1 MKKDVFN
8 LTTPQ
13 KNIWNFD
20 QYYKGIPIN
29 NICGSVTIKENVDL
43 TLLAQAINKFIENN
57 DSFKLRIKL
66 INGFP
71 YQYFIDNKTYNF
83 ECVDFHNVED
93 LNFYAQKMVNT
104 PFEILESQ
112 LFDFKLFKLPNGF
125 GGFIINA
132 HHIISDA
139 ATFGI
144 VGTEVVSNYSKL
156 KNSEDITLKDL
167 SYSNFIESESEYFSS
182 SRFEK
187 DKKYWNDLYKD
198 LPEIATIP
206 SFKSDEVSTSASRLE
221 FKFDKALFSKIN
233 DFCRANKISVYNFL
247 IAIYSIYIGK
257 INNTNNFTLGTPILN
272 RSNFAQRHTSGM
284 FISTSLL
291 KINTENNPSF
301 INFVENVATNS
312 LAMLKHQKY
321 DYQFIL
327 DDLRKKHKD
336 IPNLYDITLSYQVTK
351 ATDSTCSIKY
361 DSTWYL
367 TPYINNSLNIHFHDN
382 NDTGSLLI
390 EYDYKTCK
398 YDEQDISNIHNR
410 ILYIIEQI
418 LNNPNINLDNI
429 EITTSEEKNIIL
441 NEFNNTSVKFP
452 KEKNLLNLFEETVRK
467 NPNNIAVIFED
478 KKITYK
484 QLNEKAN
491 SLANCLIAKNVQAND
506 VVCICLNRS
515 IELIVSIFAVI
526 KSGASYVLIDSD
538 LPKERITYIINDCN
552 AKYSIINNLTT
563 DLINIQKSINIDNFD
578 FSKYDIKNISN
589 KNYTD
594 NLCIIY
600 TSGSTGNPKG
610 VILHKHGFANLV
622 LAFDKAINIS
632 KYKSFLGLASVSFDM
647 FVFTL
652 YNCVLFGNTFV
663 LTNENEQK
671 NPIDIGKIIK
681 KHNVE
686 FLVSTPSI
694 VTLLLGKDN
703 LKNIKGFV
711 LGGES
716 VSLSFYKKLRA
727 ETNAKIYNGYGPTE
741 ITACC
746 TLKLLTSCEDITIGK
761 PIANVMSYI
770 CDKNMNLLPVG
781 VIGEIC
787 IAGKGVSNGYLNN
800 ENAMSLCFI
809 KNPFG
814 DGYIYKTGDL
824 GRFNSDG
831 EIEYIGRL
839 DNQVKIRGLR
849 IELEE
854 IENKIN
860 SLPYINSC
868 VVIVRE
874 NVDAHKYLCAYY
886 VADNKIDSADIRKYL
901 EKILPRYMVPN
912 YFIQMDNFP
921 HTSNGKI
928 DKKILPEPEYI
939 HKKNIISP
947 RNDIDFKLLE
957 LLKNLLNIDN
967 ISIDDNFLELGG
979 DSLFA
984 INLGVH
990 IQEQFNVQIL
1000 VKDILNYPTIQD
1012 LSDIIA
1018 KNKNSNIVEKSVITP
1033 VSKKDY
1039 YDVSYA
1045 QKRIYFSCQVA
1056 GKESV
1061 LYNAPG
1067 GIILDGLVDKEKL
1080 ENCLKKLVERHESF
1094 RTCFD
1099 IVDEEV
1105 VQKISDKLDYKLDI
1119 VENADFNN
1127 IDNIFKKF
1135 VKPFDLSKAPLF
1147 RTQFVSFTNGQ
1158 SALFFDIH
1166 HIISDGTSM
1175 TFFIDELCKLYN
1187 DETLP
1192 NINITYKDFSTFEN
1206 NLIKSDGLKES
1217 ENYWLEQFKGE
1228 IPILNMPT
1236 SFPRPA
1242 VQSFEGKKVYSIID
1256 TNQTEKINQI
1266 SKNLGITPY
1275 MLLLSCYYIL
1285 LSKYT
1290 KQDDIIIGSPIIN
1303 RDLIGHNYLIGM
1315 FANTLALRN
1324 KVDNNITF
1332 RDFLLQIKE
1341 NMLLAYKNQS
1351 YPFDKLVNKLNIKRD
1366 ISRQPLF
1373 DTMFTYQN
1381 NGFPNIKL
1389 KNINSEYYIPDSN
1402 ISKFDLSVEAIPID
1416 DKINLSF
1423 EYATKLFE
1431 EEFINNLSIH
1441 YLNILNAVLDNID
1454 TKILDIDY
1462 LSKEEQN
1469 KILYEFND
1477 TEVPY
1482 DENKTIVSL
1491 FEEQAKKTPDNIAI
1505 VFNDKKLTYKQLNEK
1520 ANSLAYYLRN
1530 TKKVKRNDLVG
1541 IMVNRSLEMIIS
1553 ILAVLKSGGAYFPI
1567 DPTFP
1572 KDRIDYMLNN
1582 SNAILLL
1589 TQEHLENRVNFK
1601 NVLLVDLNK
1610 NSIYEKNSENL
1621 KNINKPDDLSY
1632 VIFTSGSTGKPKG
1645 VMLKHKALSNLTN
1658 YCNNH
1663 VEYLKTE
1670 EYKAI
1675 VSITTVSFD
1684 IFIFETLIS
1693 LQKGLKLVIANENE
1707 QNTPH
1712 LLNKLIEKYDIK
1724 IIQTTPSRIQLFVNN
1739 IDNIPALKNLE
1750 YITLAGEQL
1759 PLDLVESLKSLS
1771 NPVIYNGY
1779 GPSETTVFSTLT
1791 KIDTNKIT
1799 IGRPLN
1805 NTQIY
1810 ILDENLKPVP
1820 IGVSGEIYISG
1831 DGVGKGYLNNEDLT
1845 NKSFIQNPFIPN
1857 TIMYKT
1863 GDIGMYN
1870 KNGEISCLG
1879 RLDNQVKIRGL
1890 RIELDEIESLIKKYP
1905 NIKET
1910 VVVKQNINN
1919 REFISA
1925 YYTTTKRINISELRK
1940 YLSKSLPRYMVPS
1953 YYIVL
1958 NEFLYTPN
1966 GKINK
1971 KALPIPIE
1979 ILNISKEKY
1988 VAPKTII
1995 QKKLVHIWEKLL
2007 NTKPIGINDNFFE
2020 LGGDSLLA
2028 MNLNIELL
2036 KISNKVTYQDI
2047 FRFPTISELEEL
2059 INSNESKPFF
2069 SKIQNLSE
2077 NFIDILNNSV
2087 KRKRINK
2094 YHPRNILLTG
2104 ATGFLGIHILQEF
2117 LKREPGKIYC
2127 IVKDDPGITAKT
2139 KLYQKLNYYFGNKY
2153 DKLID
2158 KRIIVLTGNITEP
2171 AFDLNQD
2178 NLLELANSVDV
2189 VINSAAN
2196 VSHYGN
2202 YNDFY
2207 NTNVKSVK
2215 NIIDFCKSFNK
2226 KLYHIST
2233 TSVSGTKLDT
2243 SFPMLNKQDII
2254 KFDESSLYVGQNL
2267 DNVYIHSKFE
2277 AESLILDAISK
2288 RLDGYILRM
2297 GNLMPRYKDGVF
2309 QENISSNAFINRIIS
2324 FIKIGTIPDYILDEP
2339 IELTPVDY
2347 AAKAIYKI
2355 ITNSNNT
2362 NRIFH
2367 LYNHK
2372 LINTSKI
2379 VNIAKRYNFN
2389 IEVLSEE
2396 LFKEKINN
2404 ILKSEKSNDLLAN
2417 LSKDFDNDLHLDY
2430 KNDIILTS
2438 NFTIRYLRK
2447 TFFRWPK
2454 ISNRYL
2460 IKFIKMIRR
2469 EI

>member
-8 LTTPQ
+8 LTIPQ
-13 KNIWNFD
+13 KNIWNME
-20 QYYKGIPIN
+20 QYYKGTPIN
-29 NICGSVTIKENVDL
+29 NICGSVLIKENVDL
-43 TLLAQAINKFIENN
+43 PILAKAINKFIENN
-57 DSFKLRIKL
+57 DSFRLRIKL
-66 INGFP
+66 INGVP
-71 YQYFIDNKTYNF
+71 YQYFIDNKTYDFETINF
-83 ECVDFHNVED
+83 QNVDALKDFSNKFVK
-93 LNFYAQKMVNT
+93 Q
-104 PFEILESQ
+104 PFEILESK
-112 LFDFKLFKLPNGF
+112 LFDFKLYKLPNGF

-144 VGTEVVSNYSKL
+144 VGTEVLSNYSKL
-156 KNSEDITLKDL
+156 KNSENIPLKEL
-167 SYSNFIESESEYFSS
+167 SYSNFIESEKEYLSS
-182 SRFEK
+182 IRFEK
-187 DKKYWNDLYKD
+187 DKKYWNDLYSD
-198 LPEIATIP
+198 LPEFATIP
-206 SFKSDEVSTSASRLE
+206 SFKDDTNSINANRLE
-221 FKFDKALFSKIN
+221 FTFDKPFFTKIT
-233 DFCRANKISVYNFL
+233 DFCKENKISVYNFL
-247 IAIYSIYIGK
+247 ISIYSIYIGK
-257 INNTNNFTLGTPILN
+257 INNANNFSLGTPILN
-272 RSNFAQRHTSGM
+272 RSNHAQRLTSGM

-301 INFVENVATNS
+301 MDFIQDIATNS

-321 DYQFIL
+321 DYKYIL
-327 DDLRKKHKD
+327 DDLRKSNKD

-351 ATDSTCSIKY
+351 ATDSSSSIKY
-361 DSTWYL
+361 DSTWYM
-367 TPYINNSLNIHFHDN
+367 TPYISNSLNIHFHDN
-382 NDTGSLLI
+382 NNTGSLLI

-398 YDEQDISNIHNR
+398 YNEEDISNIHNR
-410 ILYIIEQI
+410 ILYMIEQVI
-418 LNNPNINLDNI
+418 STPNVSLDNI
-429 EITTSEEKNIIL
+429 EITTLEEKDIII
-441 NEFNNTSVKFP
+441 NKFNNTSYNFS
-452 KEKNLLNLFEETVRK
+452 KEKTFLNLFEENVK
-467 NPNNIAVIFED
+467 KYPNNIAVIFED
-478 KKITYK
+478 QKITYK
-484 QLNEKAN
+484 HLNEKAN
-491 SLANCLIAKNVQAND
+491 SLANYLLTNGVKTDD

-526 KSGASYVLIDSD
+526 KSGASYVLIDHD
-538 LPKERITYIINDCN
+538 LPKERINYIVNDCS
-552 AKYSIINNLTT
+552 AKYCILNNLTN
-563 DLINIQKSINIDNFD
+563 DLINIKTSINIDNFN
-578 FSKYDIKNISN
+578 FSKFDINNLHTK
-589 KNYTD
+589 KYTD

-610 VILHKHGFANLV
+610 VVLHKHGFANLV

-652 YNCVLFGNTFV
+652 YNCILFGNTFV
-663 LTNENEQK
+663 LTNDNEQK
-671 NPIDIGKIIK
+671 NPIEIGKIIK

-694 VTLLLGKDN
+694 IKLLLGKDY

-711 LGGES
+711 IGGES
-716 VSLSFYKKLRA
+716 ISVSFYKKLLA

-746 TLKLLTSCEDITIGK
+746 TLKLLTLSDNITIGK

-787 IAGKGVSNGYLNN
+787 IAGKGVASGYLNN
-800 ENAMSLCFI
+800 KKATNLNFI

-814 DGYIYKTGDL
+814 DGFIYKTGDL
-824 GRFNSDG
+824 GRFNSTG

-839 DNQVKIRGLR
+839 DNQIKIRGLR

-860 SLPYINSC
+860 SLQYINSC
-868 VVIVRE
+868 VVIVKE
-874 NVDAHKYLCAYY
+874 NMNFNKYLCAYY
-886 VADNKIDSADIRKYL
+886 VADDKVDSSKIRKYL
-901 EKILPRYMVPN
+901 EKVLPRYMVPN
-912 YFIQMDNFP
+912 YFIQMDKLP

-928 DKKILPEPEYI
+928 DKKNLPDPEYI
-939 HKKNIISP
+939 DRKDIILP
-947 RNDIDFKLLE
+947 RNDIDSKLLD
-957 LLKNLLNIDN
+957 LLKKLLNINN
-967 ISIDDNFLELGG
+967 ISIDDNFFELGG

-990 IQEQFNVQIL
+990 IQEEFNVQVL
-1000 VKDILNYPTIQD
+1000 VKDILAYPTIQD

-1018 KNKNSNIVEKSVITP
+1018 KNKNSNNIEKNVITI
-1033 VSKKDY
+1033 VAKKDS

-1045 QKRIYFSCQVA
+1045 QKRIYFSSQVA
-1056 GKESV
+1056 GNKSI

-1067 GIILDGLVDKEKL
+1067 GIILDGEIDKSKL
-1080 ENCLKKLVERHESF
+1080 ENCLKTLVNRHESF
-1094 RTCFD
+1094 RTYFE
-1099 IVDEEV
+1099 IIDEHL
-1105 VQKISDKLDYKLDI
+1105 VQKILDTIDYRLDVI
-1119 VENADFNN
+1119 ENANFDD
-1127 IDNIFKKF
+1127 IDNLFKKF
-1135 VKPFDLSKAPLF
+1135 VKPFNLNKAPLF
-1147 RTQFVSFTNGQ
+1147 RTQFVTFTNGKHV
-1158 SALFFDIH
+1158 LFFDIH

-1175 TFFIDELCKLYN
+1175 TIFINELCKLYN
-1187 DETLP
+1187 DKTLS
-1192 NINITYKDFSTFEN
+1192 NINITYKDFSTYEKK
-1206 NLIKSDGLKES
+1206 LINSGKLRDE
-1217 ENYWLEQFKGE
+1217 EDYWLDQFKGE

-1242 VQSFEGKKVYSIID
+1242 VQSFEGKKVYTVID
-1256 TNQTEKINQI
+1256 SNQTTKINQLA
-1266 SKNLGITPY
+1266 KELGVTPY
-1275 MLLLSCYYIL
+1275 MILLSCYYIL

-1303 RDLIGHNYLIGM
+1303 RDLVGNTPLIGM

-1324 KVDNNITF
+1324 KVDNNLSF
-1332 RDFLLQIKE
+1332 KDFILKIKE
-1341 NMLLAYKNQS
+1341 SLFLAYKNQS
-1351 YPFDKLVNKLNIKRD
+1351 YPFDELVNKLNIKRD

-1381 NGFPNIKL
+1381 NGFPNIKIQ
-1389 KNINSEYYIPDSN
+1389 NVNSEYYIPDSN
-1402 ISKFDLSVEAIPID
+1402 IAKFDLSLEAIPIGKEI
-1416 DKINLSF
+1416 KISF

-1431 EEFINNLSIH
+1431 EQFIKNLSIH
-1441 YLNILNAVLDNID
+1441 YLNILNSILDNID
-1454 TKILDIDY
+1454 TKILNIDL
-1462 LSKEEQN
+1462 LSNDELN
-1469 KILYEFND
+1469 KILYEFNN
-1477 TEVPY
+1477 TEVVY
-1482 DENKTIVSL
+1482 DNNKTLSTL
-1491 FEEQAKKTPDNIAI
+1491 FEEQVKRTPNNIAI

-1530 TKKVKRNDLVG
+1530 IKKVKRNDLVG

-1572 KDRIDYMLNN
+1572 KDRIDYMLDN

-1589 TQEHLENRVNFK
+1589 TQEHLKNRVDFK
-1601 NVLLVDLNK
+1601 NTLLVDLNNK
-1610 NSIYEKNSENL
+1610 IIYEQQKDNL
-1621 KNINKPDDLSY
+1621 KNINKPGDLSY

-1645 VMLKHKALSNLTN
+1645 VMLKHKSLSNLTN
-1658 YCNNH
+1658 YCNNYI
-1663 VEYLKTE
+1663 EYLKNE
-1670 EYKAI
+1670 DYKTI

-1693 LQKGLKLVIANENE
+1693 LQKGLKIIIANENE
-1707 QNTPH
+1707 QNSLH
-1712 LLNKLIEKYDIK
+1712 LLNNLIEKNDIK
-1724 IIQTTPSRIQLFVNN
+1724 IIQTTPSRMQIFVNN
-1739 IDNIPALKNLE
+1739 IENIPLLKNLK

-1759 PLDLVESLKSLS
+1759 PLDLVESLKNLS

-1791 KIDTNKIT
+1791 KMDNEKIT
-1799 IGRPLN
+1799 IGKPLD

-1810 ILDENLKPVP
+1810 ILDTNLKPVP

-1831 DGVGKGYLNNEDLT
+1831 DGVGKGYLNNKELT
-1845 NKSFIQNPFIPN
+1845 DKTFIQNPFIPN

-1863 GDIGMYN
+1863 GDIGMY
-1870 KNGEISCLG
+1870 KDDGKIICLG
-1879 RLDNQVKIRGL
+1879 RIDNQVKIRGL
-1890 RIELDEIESLIKKYP
+1890 RIELDEIEALIKKFP
-1905 NIKET
+1905 NIKKV
-1910 VVVKQNINN
+1910 VVVKQTVNN

-1925 YYTTTKRINISELRK
+1925 YYTASKRIIVSDLRK

-1971 KALPIPIE
+1971 KALPIPLE

-1995 QKKLVHIWEKLL
+1995 QKQLVHIWEKLL

-2047 FRFPTISELEEL
+2047 FSFPTISELEEL
-2059 INSNESKPFF
+2059 INSNDNKHVL

-2077 NFIDILNNSV
+2077 NFIDILKNSV
-2087 KRKRINK
+2087 KVKRINK
-2094 YHPRNILLTG
+2094 FHPRSILLTG

-2117 LKREPGKIYC
+2117 LKREPGNIYC
-2127 IVKDDPGITAKT
+2127 IIKEEPGITSKT

-2153 DKLID
+2153 DKFID
-2158 KRIIVLTGNITEP
+2158 KKIFVLTGDITKP
-2171 AFDLNQD
+2171 GFGLNQD
-2178 NLLELANSVDV
+2178 DLLQLANSVDV

-2254 KFDESSLYVGQNL
+2254 KFDESCLYVGQNL
-2267 DNVYIHSKFE
+2267 DNMYIHSKFE

-2297 GNLMPRYKDGVF
+2297 GNLMPRFKDGVF
-2309 QENISSNAFINRIIS
+2309 QENISSNAFINRILS
-2324 FIKIGTIPDYILDEP
+2324 FIKLGVVPDYILDEP

-2347 AAKAIYKI
+2347 AAKSIYKLVI
-2355 ITNSNNT
+2355 NSNITN
-2362 NRIFH
+2362 RVFH

-2372 LINTSKI
+2372 YINTSKI
-2379 VNIAKRYNFN
+2379 VNISKKCNFN
-2389 IEVLSEE
+2389 IEILSEDK
-2396 LFKEKINN
+2396 FKEKING
-2404 ILKSEKSNDLLAN
+2404 ILNSKQSDDLLSN
-2417 LSKDFDNDLHLDY
+2417 LLKDFDNDLHLDY

-2460 IKFIKMIRR
+2460 IRFLKLIRR